1 MEWSHTGFAL
11 LCPSHFCPV
20 VFQLWPAGILGKH
33 GEKWDP
39 IKVSLEAESVC
50 QVVSNIWERSTGG
63 CGGVCGGWASVL
75 ALGIQISLALSG
87 TFLSAPDINAC
98 IHAPPHTKEDIIH
111 AHTVTVRADGLP
123 PGTNTH
129 THTLYTHP
137 GINDILIVTKSGCS
151 CTLPCSL
158 T

>member
-63 CGGVCGGWASVL
+63 VRRCEGGLGNSLSTGHPNLSRFEWHFSV
-75 ALGIQISLALSG
+75 S
-87 TFLSAPDINAC
+87 P
-98 IHAPPHTKEDIIH
+98 
-111 AHTVTVRADGLP
+111 
-123 PGTNTH
+123 
-129 THTLYTHP
+129 
-137 GINDILIVTKSGCS
+137 
-151 CTLPCSL
+151 
-158 T
+158 